1 MSMSKF
7 NAGDKVRILD
17 GSKIKNYIGGWVDSV
32 MKMYVG
38 KTANVRSVHYD
49 PVRGW
54 YYRLEL
60 PGLCYGCKWDERGL
74 EKACRTKDGAD
85 QKIVIYRSAQSVIA
99 KDYSTGK
106 TAEAKC
112 SPRDEFDFHT
122 GAKLAF
128 TRLVDPDREAKPNE
142 PEKPK
147 CKFKCGDKIIGNAK
161 ANRYS
166 FTAEGWKGEVSG
178 VVVSTG
184 EMLVRPRG
192 NKSSGYI
199 VDPECFDLDTEPE
212 YYTGKVVCVKAAD
225 TGVWTPGKV
234 YDVNY
239 GKIVDDNGYSRYG
252 IHSPEEIQISSPF
265 SNPEFIEYKGG
276 A

>member
-7 NAGDKVRILD
+7 NAGDKVKILD
-17 GSKIKNYIGGWVDSV
+17 GSKITNYIGGWVDSI

-38 KTANVRSVHYD
+38 KTVTVRSAHYE
-49 PVRGW
+49 PWRGW
-54 YYRLEL
+54 YYFLEL

-106 TAEAKC
+106 TAEAMC
-112 SPRDEFDFHT
+112 SPADEFDFHT

-161 ANRYS
+161 ANRYGV
-166 FTAEGWKGEVSG
+166 TVEGWKGEVSG

-184 EMLVRPRG
+184 EMLVRPHG
-192 NKSSGYI
+192 NKSCGYT

-212 YYTGKVVCVKAAD
+212 YYTGKVVCVKAHFTD
-225 TGVWTPGKV
+225 MWTPGKV
-234 YDVNY
+234 YTVIDGKTHDDY
-239 GKIVDDNGYSRYG
+239 GAVRDEIT
-252 IHSPEEIQISSPF
+252 SPAQMSSVTDPR
-265 SNPEFIEYKGG
+265 NEFIEYKGG